1 MKRMAEVGWR
11 KRAATVLPLGMYGH
25 QVGFIDKD
33 KDKDLPPPV
42 SY

>member
-1 MKRMAEVGWR
+1 MKRMAGVGWR